1 MKKVSHY
8 FKIAI
13 STLFKMIMGALVGMV
28 LGMGLG
34 KRSILEEKKN
44 NKTIE
49 SNK

>member
-8 FKIAI
+8 FKVA
-13 STLFKMIMGALVGMV
+13 TLILLKMIMGALVGMS

-34 KRSILEEKKN
+34 KNSILEQKKDN
-44 NKTIE
+44 EDIA